1 MTKKREGG
9 TNYLVRSTS
18 SETAEIIYHYYTLV
32 KFVEFLLKVVNK
44 TITFDNNIIIL
55 MVMKRM

>member
-18 SETAEIIYHYYTLV
+18 SETVEVIRLRTLV
-32 KFVEFLLKVVNK
+32 KSVEFLLKMVNK
-44 TITFDNNIIIL
+44 MITFDNIIII
-55 MVMKRM
+55 MVMKRTG